1 MSPFSLIVCSDVL
14 HALQFLSS
22 FVSIKSTVIKS
33 KLCNSNGNK
42 FDRYTKNAT
51 VTVLQLSNI
60 CINLWVCECYLHKLQ
75 VTQFFQHCKEF
86 ISLNIFNNPGG
97 THQHHPYPCRATES
111 RFVQVHWLPELP
123 TVITNTLS
131 RCVGVDD
138 DVRSHGDC
146 TIRFIIS
153 ALRCVLC
160 DVYKLQSFYIRMVSV
175 HCVCCP
181 VDCLTTSA

>member
-1 MSPFSLIVCSDVL
+1 MSPFSLIVSSDVL

-60 CINLWVCECYLHKLQ
+60 CINWWVCERYLYKLQ
-75 VTQFFQHCKEF
+75 LTQFFQHCKEF

-97 THQHHPYPCRATES
+97 THQHHRICAVQQSPDSCRCTDYPK
-111 RFVQVHWLPELP
+111 